1 MLVFNKLYYHCKYYM
16 RLMITF
22 IVFVFYGFWMVPVTW
37 AQAVTLMNAVE
48 GELYTEV
55 SHPQLYCLAKNIYF
69 ESKSEPIAGQYAVA
83 DVVLNRVKDTR
94 FPNTICEVVYEGPV
108 RESWKTQK
116 QKDLSDSERVY
127 IPKRDRCQFSWWCDG
142 KSDKIKDSDSWRKC
156 QEIAYRLTN
165 EGKHRGI
172 TEGATHYHAT
182 YVSPKWAP
190 TLDLIGRIGTH
201 IFYRWR

>member
-1 MLVFNKLYYHCKYYM
+1 MLVFNKLYHHCKYYM

-55 SHPQLYCLAKNIYF
+55 SHPQLYCLAKKIYF

-116 QKDLSDSERVY
+116 QKDLPDSERVY

-182 YVSPKWAP
+182 YVNPKWAP
-190 TLDLIGRIGTH
+190 TLDLVGRIGTH